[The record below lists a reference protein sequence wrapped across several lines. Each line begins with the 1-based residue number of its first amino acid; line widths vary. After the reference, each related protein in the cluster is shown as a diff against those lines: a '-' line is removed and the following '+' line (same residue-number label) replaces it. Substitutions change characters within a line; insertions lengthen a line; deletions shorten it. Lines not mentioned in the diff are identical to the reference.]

1 MAQEMFTFLDFIDDL
16 DFEMPMAGMAF
27 GGVNELALTSSSE
40 PMREVDRV
48 RNVFPE
54 TWLWTNASIGYKRN
68 TNCQFVDLFLFSFS
82 CRFVLN
88 GFAWGGQTYQANFK

>member
-1 MAQEMFTFLDFIDDL
+1 MFTFLDFIDDL

-27 GGVNELALTSSSE
+27 GGVNELAFTSSSE

-68 TNCQFVDLFLFSFS
+68 TNCQFVDFFCSAFPTDL
-82 CRFVLN
+82 
-88 GFAWGGQTYQANFK
+88 Y